1 MIEADS
7 FCEVGGCSHEDQT
20 KNDIIKVNTFDKEI
34 VIWIIR
40 KK

>member
-7 FCEVGGCSHEDQT
+7 FCEVDGCSREDQT
-20 KNDIIKVNTFDKEI
+20 KNDIINVNTFDKEI